1 VGFVEFRMNRR
12 QFTILSLNALGLA
25 AAGCKG
31 TPTFLGYKL
40 GSAALYDTNIKTV
53 YVPVFNNRAF
63 QTTPYRGIEVDIT
76 RAVVREIGA
85 KTPFRVVSDTERADT
100 EIKGVVVN
108 ISKNILNRNQQNLTR
123 EAEVVLTVDVL
134 WRDLRT
140 GKNLSSTQRQ
150 IPVLGQ
156 TPGLPAP
163 EPIPFDPSVP
173 LPPGITPEDS
183 QLPVR
188 LLATGRLIPE
198 LGESITTGEQKA
210 VNALATQI
218 VSMMEKPW
226 PAQDRLAPRQ
236 P

>member
-1 VGFVEFRMNRR
+1 MNRR
-12 QFTILSLNALGLA
+12 RFLLTGTIGAL
-25 AAGCKG
+25 AGCQG

-40 GSAALYDTNIKTV
+40 GANAIYDSNIKSV

-63 QTTPYRGIEVDIT
+63 QTTPYRGMEVDIT
-76 RAVVREIGA
+76 RAVVREIGS
-85 KTPFRVVSDTERADT
+85 KTPFKVVSDCDRADT
-100 EIKGVVVN
+100 ELKGVVIN

-150 IPVLGQ
+150 IPVLGW

-163 EPIPFDPSVP
+163 EPIPFDPNVP
-173 LPPGITPEDS
+173 LPPNVTPDDS
-183 QLPVR
+183 WLPVR
-188 LLATGRLIPE
+188 LVATGRLIPE

-210 VNALATQI
+210 INQLATQI

-226 PAQDRLAPRQ
+226 
-236 P
+236 

>member
-1 VGFVEFRMNRR
+1 MNRR
-12 QFTILSLNALGLA
+12 RFLLTGTIGAF
-25 AAGCKG
+25 AGCQG

-40 GSAALYDTNIKTV
+40 GSKALYDTNIKSV

-63 QTTPYRGIEVDIT
+63 QTTPYRGMEVDIT

-85 KTPFRVVSDTERADT
+85 KTPFKVVSDCDRADT
-100 EIKGVVVN
+100 ELKGVV
-108 ISKNILNRNQQNLTR
+108 IYITKNILNRNQQNLTR

-150 IPVLGQ
+150 IPVIGGMI
-156 TPGLPAP
+156 PGLPAP
-163 EPIPFDPSVP
+163 EPIPFDPNVP
-173 LPPGITPEDS
+173 LPPGITPDDS

-188 LLATGRLIPE
+188 LVATGRLIPE

-210 VNALATQI
+210 INLLAIQI
-218 VSMMEKPW
+218 VSMMEKP
-226 PAQDRLAPRQ
+226 
-236 P
+236 